1 MSIVVLTRAVARKQV
16 TLLARYP
23 LNTASMLVSLYVFF
37 AIVFFGGRAVA
48 GAAIADTLPGIVV
61 GFFLYS
67 MTIVAYSGMA
77 WDVTREAQWGTLE
90 QLYLSPYG
98 LGRVMAV
105 KSAVNVAFSGLW
117 GAVILALML
126 LTTDQAL
133 TVDLLTV
140 VPVGLLAL
148 APAVGIGFVFGGLAL
163 VYKRVES
170 VFQLLQF
177 AFIGLIA
184 APVGQYP
191 LLKLAPMSL
200 GSHLLSAAMI
210 RGVRLWEMPATD
222 LALLV
227 GLAGLYLGLG
237 YAAFALLSRRAR
249 RLGVLGHY

>member
-1 MSIVVLTRAVARKQV
+1 MSLVVLTRAVARKQV

-61 GFFLYS
+61 GFFLYT

-98 LGRVMAV
+98 LGRVVAV
-105 KSAVNVAFSGLW
+105 KSAVNVALSGLW
-117 GAVILALML
+117 GAIILASML
-126 LTTDQAL
+126 LTTDQTL
-133 TVDLLTV
+133 TIDLATI
-140 VPVGLLAL
+140 VPIGLLAL

-163 VYKRVES
+163 VYKRIES

-210 RGVRLWEMPATD
+210 RGVRLWEMPAID

-227 GLAGLYLGLG
+227 GLAALYLGAG
-237 YAAFALLSRRAR
+237 YAVFALLGRRAR

>member
-1 MSIVVLTRAVARKQV
+1 VNLLVLTRAVARKQV
-16 TLLARYP
+16 TLLVRYP
-23 LNTASMLVSLYVFF
+23 VNTASMLVTLYVFF
-37 AIVFFGGRAVA
+37 ALIFFGGQALA
-48 GAAIADTLPGIVV
+48 GAAIDDSLSGIVV
-61 GFFLYS
+61 GFFLYT

-105 KSAVNVAFSGLW
+105 KSVVNVGFSALW
-117 GAVILALML
+117 GAIILALML
-126 LTTDQAL
+126 VTTGQPLTIDVL
-133 TVDLLTV
+133 TI
-140 VPVGLLAL
+140 VPVALLAL

-163 VYKRVES
+163 VYKRIEN

-177 AFIGLIA
+177 AFIAFIA

-191 LLKLAPMSL
+191 WLKFAPMSL
-200 GSHLLSAAMI
+200 GSHLLSSAMI
-210 RGVRLWEMPATD
+210 RGTRLWEMPLSD

-227 GLAGLYLGLG
+227 VLALLYLGLG
-237 YAAFALLSRRAR
+237 YAVFGVLSRRAR